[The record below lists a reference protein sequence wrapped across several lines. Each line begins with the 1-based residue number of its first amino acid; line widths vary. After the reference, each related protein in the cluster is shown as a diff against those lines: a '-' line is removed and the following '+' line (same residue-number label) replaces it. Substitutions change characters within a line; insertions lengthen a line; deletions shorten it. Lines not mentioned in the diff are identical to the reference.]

1 VDLTSGQF
9 GGFSRQQQLSTQTN
23 EQGQGSRTSQR
34 TGSTTKQNHSNKE
47 FMRAGKDA
55 NVNIVKQ
62 EVYELN
68 SIARLLNSFAL
79 CIVDFSK
86 YYPRFNRLFIK
97 MFAPTVKKV

>member
-9 GGFSRQQQLSTQTN
+9 GGFSRQQQLSTQSQ

-34 TGSTTKQNHSNKE
+34 SGSTTKQNHQNKE
-47 FMRAGKDA
+47 FMRANKDA
-55 NVNIVKQ
+55 NVSTVKQ

-68 SIARLLNSFAL
+68 SIARLLNNFAL

-97 MFAPTVKKV
+97 MFGATVVPV

>member
-23 EQGQGSRTSQR
+23 EQGQGSRTSNRQNI
-34 TGSTTKQNHSNKE
+34 TTKQNHQNKE

-55 NVNIVKQ
+55 NVSTVKQ

-68 SIARLLNSFAL
+68 SVSRLLNNFAL

-86 YYPRFNRLFIK
+86 HYPRFNRLFIK
-97 MFAPTVKKV
+97 MFAPTVKQV